1 MDLGPLVALAER
13 QRGVIVRDQLRARD
27 ISWKLEQ
34 KLVVDGL
41 LREIR
46 PGAYAMPGRPESEWE
61 NAVAVALMCGPKAAL
76 SHSTAATIHH
86 FPGLASTLKPEV
98 TVPRFL
104 NPRLSDVTIHRVRSM
119 PAIDVAHMNGIGVT
133 TASRTLVDL
142 AARLDGQLLAQII
155 DEGTIARLWTIA
167 ELADCASRVGGQ
179 GKVGGRLLRALLA
192 ERIDE
197 PTAHSML
204 ELRMIRT
211 LAPFAPFETQYQL
224 VLDSELFILDIA
236 WPWWKVGAEVDGW
249 WSRSKSRVKL
259 DQDSH
264 KTNMLAAHGWKV
276 AHLTSTMSQT
286 TVLRDVGRL
295 LPGRAVPGVG

>member
-1 MDLGPLVALAER
+1 MDLGPLLALAER
-13 QRGVIVRDQLRARD
+13 QRGVLLREQLRAGD
-27 ISWKLEQ
+27 ISWKVERT
-34 KLVVDGL
+34 LVADGV

-46 PGAYAMPGRPESEWE
+46 SGAYAVGGRHASEWE
-61 NAVAVALMCGPKAAL
+61 NAVAAALLCGPKAAL
-76 SHSTAATIHH
+76 SHSTAAAIHR
-86 FPGLASTLKPEV
+86 FPGLASTRKPEV

-104 NPRLSDVTIHRVRSM
+104 NPRLPGVTIHRVSSI
-119 PAIDVAHMNGIGVT
+119 PAMDVGHMNGTGVT

-142 AARLDGQLLAQII
+142 AGRLNRQLLAQII
-155 DEGTIARLWTIA
+155 DEGTIARLRTIE
-167 ELADCASRVGGQ
+167 ELADCASRLGGQ
-179 GKVGGRLLRALLA
+179 GRAGGRLLRGLLT

-211 LAPFAPFETQYQL
+211 LAPFAPFDTQYHL
-224 VLDSELFILDIA
+224 VLDGELFILDIA

-286 TVLRDVGRL
+286 TVLGDVGRL
-295 LPGRAVPGVG
+295 LPGRALPGVG